1 MNGNP
6 LHHGITLAAG
16 TLLVLPLALA
26 VLNGWTPHGLRGL
39 RLAMRPYAWALLFVY
54 ALMPLNAVPHML
66 DAPSDVVTACTGL
79 GFALIVAAA
88 ACFLRAEWTSRR
100 TNSRAEG

>member
-6 LHHGITLAAG
+6 LYHGIALAVG
-16 TLLVLPLALA
+16 TLLVLPFPLAM
-26 VLNGWTPHGLRGL
+26 LNGWTPRGFRGR
-39 RLAMRPYAWALLFVY
+39 RLAMRPYAWAVLCVY
-54 ALMPLNAVPHML
+54 ALMPLNAVPRML
-66 DAPSDVVTACTGL
+66 DAPSGVVTVCTGL
-79 GFALIVAAA
+79 GFAFIVAAG

>member
-6 LHHGITLAAG
+6 LYHGIALVVG

-26 VLNGWTPHGLRGL
+26 MLNGWTPRGLRGR
-39 RLAMRPYAWALLFVY
+39 RLAIRPYAWALLCLY
-54 ALMPLNAVPHML
+54 GLMPLNAVPRML

-79 GFALIVAAA
+79 GFAFLVAAG
-88 ACFLRAEWTSRR
+88 ACFLRAERASRR
-100 TNSRAEG
+100 PHSTEEG

>member
-6 LHHGITLAAG
+6 LYHGIALAVG

-26 VLNGWTPHGLRGL
+26 VLNGWTPRGLRGR
-39 RLAMRPYAWALLFVY
+39 RLAVRPYGWALLCLY
-54 ALMPLNAVPHML
+54 ALMPLNAVPRML
-66 DAPSDVVTACTGL
+66 DAPSGVVTACTGL
-79 GFALIVAAA
+79 GIVLALAAT

-100 TNSRAEG
+100 ADSRVGG